1 MAVTT
6 YMDLIEQMKALADKI
21 NKHYDSVTLETE
33 IPIEDE
39 KTRIL
44 REAGILEDE
53 ETDIEGL
60 ASRAIAAV
68 TDLAQEAGAE
78 MNVSVSTGDDEMPP
92 EDDGEYHTELGDDE
106 VEEGIRIEPR
116 TGVQSRG
123 EQKKVATDFAK
134 IQKAYPLG
142 MQNMP
147 APNTRHHGIAKK
159 SRQNRAK
166 KGQTTPAVGYDP
178 T

>member
-1 MAVTT
+1 
-6 YMDLIEQMKALADKI
+6 MDEAQSPAQKAAFDQMLTDTHGNEGSIEE
-21 NKHYDSVTLETE
+21 V
-33 IPIEDE
+33 DE
-39 KTRIL
+39 ATD
-44 REAGILEDE
+44 EDE
-53 ETDIEGL
+53 EETVEETTELDRILYLSGMEPIVE
-60 ASRAIAAV
+60 R
-68 TDLAQEAGAE
+68 
-78 MNVSVSTGDDEMPP
+78 DDE
-92 EDDGEYHTELGDDE
+92 EVEEDE